1 METNL
6 ENLSNLFKF
15 KMTKTAGQPEDLIE
29 RSRLLQEK
37 IDDGIATKLLEGGIE
52 RRDTIVVN
60 DDLSISVS
68 KAERI

>member
-6 ENLSNLFKF
+6 EKLSNLFKF

-37 IDDGIATKLLEGGIE
+37 I
-52 RRDTIVVN
+52 
-60 DDLSISVS
+60 
-68 KAERI
+68 AETLNTDVTEEHLILNVLKEKYKNG